1 MEFYL
6 DIAPKILLWAAVII
20 TFAPFIVVLGA
31 FLLLTSIF
39 IYIFIV
45 SIIIEIIQE
54 RIRNAKR
61 KINKNDFT
69 MHTSG
74 GPISPHIGR
83 IRRGP

>member
-1 MEFYL
+1 MEFYF

-39 IYIFIV
+39 IYVFIG

-69 MHTSG
+69 MHTGG

>member
-1 MEFYL
+1 MEYYF

-20 TFAPFIVVLGA
+20 TLAPFIVVLGA
-31 FLLLTSIF
+31 FLLLNSIF
-39 IYIFIV
+39 VYTYIG

-69 MHTSG
+69 IHTSG
-74 GPISPHIGR
+74 GSISPHIGR
-83 IRRGP
+83 IRRGH